1 MKDSK
6 IAEET
11 KAHYNDFPF
20 DYLTPEDERNIEQ
33 IQPGA
38 FIRFADAYLKPGMR
52 VAEIGCGG
60 GRGTLFMVRRGVNLL
75 AADISRG
82 SLQIARR
89 RAAGAEFLQANNL
102 ELPLRDETFD
112 AVVSDGVIHHTP
124 DARRSFG
131 ENARILRQGGVMYVG
146 VYRRHR
152 YYYYLYNYV
161 GPPVRWLEKWA
172 WGRALIS
179 CTLLPLYY
187 LAHLTKSRG
196 RRTWLGAKN
205 LFYDYI
211 ITPRATFHT
220 REEIERWGIEE
231 GLELI
236 DYDPDVGNV
245 HAFVFRKRAWAQSD
259 SPR

>member
-89 RAAGAEFLQANNL
+89 RAAGRGRGRG
-102 ELPLRDETFD
+102 PLARGHGRIAGGYRHFEV
-112 AVVSDGVIHHTP
+112 AGDGVHQNFCVL
-124 DARRSFG
+124 AFG
-131 ENARILRQGGVMYVG
+131 V
-146 VYRRHR
+146 H
-152 YYYYLYNYV
+152 
-161 GPPVRWLEKWA
+161 
-172 WGRALIS
+172 
-179 CTLLPLYY
+179 
-187 LAHLTKSRG
+187 LAG
-196 RRTWLGAKN
+196 
-205 LFYDYI
+205 D
-211 ITPRATFHT
+211 
-220 REEIERWGIEE
+220 
-231 GLELI
+231 
-236 DYDPDVGNV
+236 
-245 HAFVFRKRAWAQSD
+245 
-259 SPR
+259 